1 MKVDDL
7 LNTLTTRDK
16 VVIYGMRRQDKS
28 GIYIDIFFKGENG
41 FDMVIDENILQR
53 EVTLLT
59 VYENILFIEVDGDED
74 ET

>member
-1 MKVDDL
+1 MKVEDV

-16 VVIYGMRRQDKS
+16 VIIYKMRQDDVRV
-28 GIYIDIFFKGENG
+28 YVDIFFKGENG
-41 FDMVIDENILQR
+41 LDVELDENVLQR

-59 VYENILFIEVDGDED
+59 VYENTLFIEADGDED